1 MSNLDQAIGQC
12 SIVECITNQNHNP
25 GTFPNDA
32 HVLSNAQMQTAQSV
46 IAAWPGY
53 KPTELLELDLVAK
66 ACGVKSVLYKDE
78 STRFGLQSFKA
89 LGGAYAIADVLN
101 SFVSTGGK
109 PEDFTA
115 ATATD
120 GNHGRSVAWG
130 AQQAGCNA
138 KIYIHAHVSTA
149 REDAM
154 KAYGADVI
162 RVDGNYEASL
172 AACKSDAEKHGWQL
186 VSDTSWDGYLDVPRQ
201 VLAGYSIISAEVMD
215 QMGEQRPT
223 HAFLPVGVGGLA
235 SGIVGP
241 FWDDMGS
248 NMCKAISVESAMSAC
263 FLESIRNDR
272 PTLVDIAEETM
283 MAGLSCGEISSL
295 AWDILRPTLSHCLS
309 ITDAGVAPLM
319 QAFAHGQLTS
329 DNAKIEAG
337 ECSTSG
343 LAALIAATSDPALK
357 NQLGLDE
364 NSIILLIGT
373 EGATDPAL
381 YSDITGINL

>member
-1 MSNLDQAIGQC
+1 MSNLDQAIKQC
-12 SIVECITNQNHNP
+12 GIVECITNQNHNP
-25 GTFPNDA
+25 GIFPDDDR
-32 HVLSNAQMQTAQSV
+32 VLSNAQMQTAQSV

-53 KPTELLELDLVAK
+53 QPTQLIDLDLAAK
-66 ACGVKSVLYKDE
+66 ACGVKSVLFKDE

-89 LGGAYAIADVLN
+89 LGGAYAIADVLD
-101 SFVSTGGK
+101 SHIKQGGK

-186 VSDTSWDGYLDVPRQ
+186 VSDTSWEGYLDVPRQ

-215 QMGEQRPT
+215 QMGDQRPT

-235 SGIVGP
+235 SGIVAP
-241 FWDDMGS
+241 CWNDMNNNIVQGH
-248 NMCKAISVESAMSAC
+248 
-263 FLESIRNDR
+263 F
-272 PTLVDIAEETM
+272 
-283 MAGLSCGEISSL
+283 G
-295 AWDILRPTLSHCLS
+295 
-309 ITDAGVAPLM
+309 
-319 QAFAHGQLTS
+319 
-329 DNAKIEAG
+329 
-337 ECSTSG
+337 
-343 LAALIAATSDPALK
+343 
-357 NQLGLDE
+357 
-364 NSIILLIGT
+364 
-373 EGATDPAL
+373 
-381 YSDITGINL
+381 